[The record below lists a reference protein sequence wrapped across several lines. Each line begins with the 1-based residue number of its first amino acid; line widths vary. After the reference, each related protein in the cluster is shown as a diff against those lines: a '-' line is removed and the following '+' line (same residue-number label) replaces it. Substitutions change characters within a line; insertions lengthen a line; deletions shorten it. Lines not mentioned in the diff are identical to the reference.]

1 MNQIPLASS
10 RHNGKPTADV
20 LAAIDA
26 IDAAAEERW
35 MHRFDLY
42 AISAERDRELYAWLE
57 GIGQMPKPS
66 EEVSGRLMRAW
77 RAQCAAQHTA
87 QHAAQPT
94 HTNRATS

>member
-1 MNQIPLASS
+1 VNQIPLASS
-10 RHNGKPTADV
+10 RQNGKPTADV

-66 EEVSGRLMRAW
+66 EEVSKQLLKAW
-77 RAQCAAQHTA
+77 RAQCAA